1 MKKRFTGRAERIKA
15 YLIKHGSA
23 TMAELHQE
31 CGDGELR
38 NTSSTVY
45 QLVATGKARRTGGG
59 RAAVFHRTDLTGH
72 DGRGK
77 GKRGG
82 TSPKV
87 KATPLRK
94 VRQAAP
100 AKPPAPS
107 PWAFGGKTRGPGGA
121 PERETVEEFLARGGR
136 IERLPQGASAT
147 PMTGGHAALNE
158 ATWRDRQER
167 LTAIG

>member
-45 QLVATGKARRTGGG
+45 QLVAAGKARRTGDG

-77 GKRGG
+77 GKRARKP
-82 TSPKV
+82 S
-87 KATPLRK
+87 KAEIPPVRK
-94 VRQAAP
+94 ARQAAP
-100 AKPPAPS
+100 PPPAAPS
-107 PWAFGGKTRGPGGA
+107 SWAFGGKARLGTA
-121 PERETVEEFLARGGR
+121 HQRETVDEFLARGGR
-136 IERLPQGASAT
+136 VERVPPGASAK
-147 PMTGGHAALNE
+147 PLKGGFNDLNE
-158 ATWRDRQER
+158 ATWRARQVR
-167 LTAIG
+167 LAENA

>member
-77 GKRGG
+77 GKRAR
-82 TSPKV
+82 
-87 KATPLRK
+87 KADQLEPAPARK
-94 VRQAAP
+94 VRPAAP
-100 AKPPAPS
+100 AKLATPS

-121 PERETVEEFLARGGR
+121 SERETVEEFLARGGR

-167 LTAIG
+167 LAELA

>member
-15 YLIKHGSA
+15 YLIKHGHA

-45 QLVATGKARRTGGG
+45 QLVAAGKARRTGDG

-77 GKRGG
+77 GKRARKADQ
-82 TSPKV
+82 PKPAPAR
-87 KATPLRK
+87 KPRQPTPGSTATPS
-94 VRQAAP
+94 A
-100 AKPPAPS
+100 
-107 PWAFGGKTRGPGGA
+107 WAFGRKSLARSA

-136 IERLPQGASAT
+136 VDRLPPGASAQ
-147 PMTGGHAALNE
+147 PLKGGFNDLNE
-158 ATWRDRQER
+158 ATWRARQVR
-167 LTAIG
+167 LAENA